1 LLEQFGGAFRQ
12 ALDDDFNTPAAI
24 AQLQVL
30 RGEMNRLLETGLS
43 KQACESAR
51 EEFRS
56 FGRVLGLLQSSFRE
70 WEFGIVVR
78 PDTADVVV
86 VGEEVK
92 LRRSKESLTDEEIER
107 QVAERNEARRRKNFK
122 KADDIRA
129 ELVSF
134 GITIEDRPDGTS
146 RWKR

>member
-1 LLEQFGGAFRQ
+1 L
-12 ALDDDFNTPAAI
+12 
-24 AQLQVL
+24 
-30 RGEMNRLLETGLS
+30 
-43 KQACESAR
+43 
-51 EEFRS
+51 
-56 FGRVLGLLQSSFRE
+56 SFRE

-78 PDTADVVV
+78 PHTADVVV

-92 LRRSKESLTDEEIER
+92 VRLSEESLTDEEIER
-107 QVAERNEARRRKNFK
+107 QVAERNEARRRKDFK

-129 ELVSF
+129 ELASV